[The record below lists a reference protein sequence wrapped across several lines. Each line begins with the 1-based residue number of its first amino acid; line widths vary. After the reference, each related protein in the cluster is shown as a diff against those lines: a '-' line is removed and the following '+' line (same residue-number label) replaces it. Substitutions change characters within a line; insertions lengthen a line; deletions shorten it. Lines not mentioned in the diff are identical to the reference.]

1 MVKKALDV
9 PTPSVEE
16 IAKKWKLNIPT
27 VKKAVR
33 SGNKVEK
40 EHTTDTKKASEI
52 ARDHLGE
59 RPDYYRKLSKM
70 EKSKI
75 NEAGLVSVA
84 KALGKDVG
92 AEMKPH
98 MALGAHRRLS
108 MV

>member
-92 AEMKPH
+92 V
-98 MALGAHRRLS
+98 R
-108 MV
+108 